1 MTDQAVDT
9 DGVKLSG
16 HAATEGH
23 FLGRTRELKELRAD
37 IERTGLDT
45 ISGRKAP
52 RARVLLIAGRPGSGR
67 TALAEELVRQVAG
80 RYPDGVLRA
89 RLAEPDGTPVPVERA
104 ARDLLSALDVP
115 APAGADQDDLA
126 ALLRHTLAGR
136 RVLLL
141 LDDAAGAEQVDAL
154 LPDAPECLLVAVSA
168 GPLTGIADV
177 RPCTLG
183 GLDTKSGLDLLTRY
197 TGSVR
202 ITVDPRSAEG
212 LVEACQGQP
221 AALNLAGG
229 WLAARPQAAVADLA
243 KQLHAESDEGTPLSR
258 VFRLVHAAL
267 PAPAARTLRLLC
279 LAPAGL
285 ADPHTASALAGCS
298 VDAART
304 TLDGLTALG
313 LLRAVDSPLPQYEV
327 PGCLHP
333 LLRAAAET
341 QDRPAELRLARAR
354 MLERTVRLLQSC
366 RAITETD
373 NPQAREKLQGTP
385 AALRFPTPR
394 AAAEWLRARRPALL
408 ASARL
413 AVADGELDTLARR
426 LMSQLVR
433 AMVAHFGTQ
442 AAAPDLYGVHQ
453 LVLDVAER
461 RDLPRE
467 RAAALLNLADVDA
480 RTGRTAEALARYRA
494 ALDAGRAAND
504 PYAIGRAMES
514 VGGAHLELEDYDR
527 AADWF
532 GRALAQRLARDER
545 AEAARLYGRIA
556 TAHTYAGRYGEAQR
570 AWRAAAAGHRKNG
583 DVGAYARA
591 SSELAR
597 VQEYAGRPEESLRT
611 CQEAVEWAR
620 RAEDTRLQAAVQ
632 LRMADTLERLG
643 DPAAAGLH
651 RSAAERILG
660 EEIPDRDAEPR
671 PPAGARPRE
680 EQGSRPP
687 AVADPGPRGGPAPE
701 TAPEPVSGPSS
712 GPEAEPERADHL
724 EHRANTCEIRSTPA
738 ED

>member
-9 DGVKLSG
+9 GGVQLSG

-37 IERTGLDT
+37 IERAGLDT
-45 ISGRKAP
+45 LSGKKAP

-67 TALAEELVRQVAG
+67 TALAEEFVRQVAE
-80 RYPDGVLRA
+80 RYRDGVLRV
-89 RLAEPDGTPVPVERA
+89 RLGEPDGTPVPVERA
-104 ARDLLSALDVP
+104 AREL
-115 APAGADQDDLA
+115 LA
-126 ALLRHTLAGR
+126 ALGRPVPPGAGEEDLSATLREVLAER

-141 LDDAAGAEQVDAL
+141 LDDAAGADQVDAL
-154 LPDAPECLLVAVSA
+154 LPDTPECLVVAVSA
-168 GPLTGIADV
+168 GPLTGISDV

-183 GLDTKSGLDLLTRY
+183 GLDTKSALDLLTRH

-212 LVEACQGQP
+212 LVEACQGHP
-221 AALNLAGG
+221 AALILAGG
-229 WLAARPQAAVADLA
+229 WLAARPKSAVADLA
-243 KQLHAESDEGTPLSR
+243 KQLHAEGDDGSPLSR
-258 VFRLVHAAL
+258 IFRLVHATL
-267 PAPAARTLRLLC
+267 PSAAARILRLLS

-285 ADPHTASALAGCS
+285 VDPHTASALAGCS
-298 VDAART
+298 TGAART
-304 TLDGLTALG
+304 TLDDFVALG
-313 LLRAVDSPLPQYEV
+313 LLRTVPSPLPQYEV
-327 PGCLHP
+327 PGCLQP
-333 LLRAAAET
+333 LLRTAVET
-341 QDRPAELRLARAR
+341 HERPAELQLARAR

-373 NPQAREKLQGTP
+373 NPQAREKLQGMP
-385 AALRFPTPR
+385 RALRFATPR
-394 AAAEWLRARRPALL
+394 AAADWLLARRPALL

-442 AAAPDLYGVHQ
+442 GAAPDLYGIHQ

-467 RAAALLNLADVDA
+467 KAAALLNLADVDA

-494 ALDAGRAAND
+494 ALDAGREAND
-504 PYAIGRAMES
+504 PYATGRAMES
-514 VGGAHLELEDYDR
+514 VGGAHLELGDYDR

-532 GRALAQRLARDER
+532 GRALAQRQARDER
-545 AEAARLYGRIA
+545 ADAARLYGRIA

-570 AWRAAAAGHRKNG
+570 GWRAAAAGHRKNG
-583 DVGAYARA
+583 DVAAAARA
-591 SSELAR
+591 LSELAR

-620 RAEDTRLQAAVQ
+620 RADDTRLQAALQ
-632 LRMADTLERLG
+632 LRLADTLEHLD
-643 DPAAAGLH
+643 DPAAARLH
-651 RSAAERILG
+651 RAEAERIL
-660 EEIPDRDAEPR
+660 EEEPGDRD
-671 PPAGARPRE
+671 
-680 EQGSRPP
+680 
-687 AVADPGPRGGPAPE
+687 
-701 TAPEPVSGPSS
+701 PEP
-712 GPEAEPERADHL
+712 
-724 EHRANTCEIRSTPA
+724 EHGANACEIRSTPA
-738 ED
+738 EG